1 MGRLTRTLVLSIS
14 ACCCASRVS
23 PPKARPPAALADW
36 GMEMFN
42 IEWLET
48 VLSTLALI
56 SAIFSAYQLH
66 RAGAV
71 PYLSDQPSLTL
82 AQRSESYTRAR
93 SAAVVT
99 VLLLIL
105 LMASELIEAMSGTT
119 PPTIA
124 WPPQSS

>member
-1 MGRLTRTLVLSIS
+1 
-14 ACCCASRVS
+14 
-23 PPKARPPAALADW
+23 
-36 GMEMFN
+36 MEMFN

-48 VLSTLALI
+48 LLGMLALI
-56 SAIFSAYQLH
+56 SAAFSVYQLH

-71 PYLSDQPSLTL
+71 PYLSDQPSLTM
-82 AQRSESYTRAR
+82 AQRPELYTRAA

-99 VLLLIL
+99 VVLLIL
-105 LMASELIEAMSGTT
+105 LMASQLIEAMSGTT